1 MPRSREQI
9 ALLKS
14 LGASVRRERLRLEW
28 TQEKLAEKVGLYPRS
43 LQKIEAGEINV
54 PVTTLD
60 RIRSVLGCKWGA
72 LLDKP

>member
-1 MPRSREQI
+1 MPRSREQT
-9 ALLKS
+9 ALLKR
-14 LGASVRRERLRLEW
+14 LGESVQRERLKAGL
-28 TQEKLAEKVGLYPRS
+28 TQEKLAGSVGLYPRS

-60 RIRSVLGCKWGA
+60 RIRSVLGCKWGN